1 MTARTYITAE
11 GYEHAPAVN
20 SYTREGIA
28 EGIRF
33 MAELYMSTHNPAAA
47 IELSNRQFLAVKR
60 YGYTLEE
67 VEAIESA
74 VYAS

>member
-1 MTARTYITAE
+1 MTNRTYITAE
-11 GYEHAPAVN
+11 GYEAATVCN
-20 SYTREGIA
+20 GYTREGIA

-33 MAELYMSTHNPAAA
+33 MAELYMRTHNPAAA

-60 YGYTLEE
+60 YGYTWEE
-67 VEAIESA
+67 AEAIESA